1 MFRIIWLL
9 VQRCSIKF
17 NEPELTEFDK
27 FTTNCVIN
35 SN

>member
-9 VQRCSIKF
+9 VQKFFIKF
-17 NEPELTEFDK
+17 NVPELTEFDK